1 MEILRVENLVKTYG
15 QGDNKVN
22 AVDGISLSVNKGE
35 FVAIVGASGSG
46 KSTLLHLLGG
56 VDRPTS
62 GKIFIDGNEI
72 NSMNNDK
79 LAVFRRRQIGIVYQF
94 YNLIPILT
102 VEENISLPCDLDGNK
117 PDKERMAL
125 ILKSLGLF
133 DRRNH
138 LPNELSG
145 GQQQRTSI
153 ARALI
158 NNPAI
163 LLADEPTGNLD
174 SKSTEEIMSILK
186 MSNRDF
192 NQTIIMITHN
202 LEIAKE
208 ADRIITI
215 QDGKILR
222 EA

>member
-1 MEILRVENLVKTYG
+1 MEILKVENLVKTYG
-15 QGDNKVN
+15 EGDNIVN
-22 AVDGISLSVNKGE
+22 AVDNISLSVNKGE

-62 GKIFIDGNEI
+62 GKIYIDGNEI
-72 NSMNNDK
+72 NNMNNDK
-79 LAVFRRRQIGIVYQF
+79 LAIFRRRQIGIVYQF

-102 VEENISLPCDLDGNK
+102 VEENISLPCDLDGNR
-117 PDKERMAL
+117 PDKERMNL
-125 ILKSLGLF
+125 ILKSFGLF

-202 LEIAKE
+202 LEITKE

>member
-1 MEILRVENLVKTYG
+1 MEILKVENLVKTYG
-15 QGDNKVN
+15 QGDNIVN
-22 AVDGISLSVNKGE
+22 AVDNISLSVNKGE

-62 GKIFIDGNEI
+62 GKIYIDGNEI
-72 NSMNNDK
+72 NNMNNDK
-79 LAVFRRRQIGIVYQF
+79 LAIFRRRQIGIVHQF

-102 VEENISLPCDLDGNK
+102 VEENISLPCDLNGNR
-117 PDKERMAL
+117 PDKERMDL
-125 ILKSLGLF
+125 ILKSFGLF
-133 DRRNH
+133 ERRNH

-174 SKSTEEIMSILK
+174 SKSTEEIISILK

>member
-15 QGDNKVN
+15 QGDNVVN
-22 AVDGISLSVNKGE
+22 AVDNISLSVNKGE

-62 GKIFIDGNEI
+62 GEIYIDGNEI
-72 NSMNNDK
+72 NSMNNDS
-79 LAVFRRRQIGIVYQF
+79 LAIFRRRQIGIVYQF

-117 PDKERMAL
+117 PDKERMNL
-125 ILKSLGLF
+125 ILKSFGLF

-215 QDGKILR
+215 QDGKIVK

>member
-1 MEILRVENLVKTYG
+1 MEILKVENLVKTYG
-15 QGDNKVN
+15 EGDNIVN
-22 AVDGISLSVNKGE
+22 AVDNISLSVNKGE

-56 VDRPTS
+56 VDRPTR
-62 GKIFIDGNEI
+62 GKIYIDGNEI
-72 NSMNNDK
+72 NNMNNDK
-79 LAVFRRRQIGIVYQF
+79 LAIFRRRQIGIVYQF

-102 VEENISLPCDLDGNK
+102 VEENISLPCDLDGNR
-117 PDKERMAL
+117 PDKERMDL
-125 ILKSLGLF
+125 ILKSFGLF
-133 DRRNH
+133 ERRNH

>member
-1 MEILRVENLVKTYG
+1 MEILKVENLVKTYG
-15 QGDNKVN
+15 EGDNIVN
-22 AVDGISLSVNKGE
+22 AVDNISLSVNKGE

-62 GKIFIDGNEI
+62 GKIYIDGNEI
-72 NSMNNDK
+72 NNMNNDK
-79 LAVFRRRQIGIVYQF
+79 LAIFRRRQIGIVYQF

-102 VEENISLPCDLDGNK
+102 VEENISLPCDLDGNR
-117 PDKERMAL
+117 PDKERMDL
-125 ILKSLGLF
+125 ILKSFGLF
-133 DRRNH
+133 ERKNH

-202 LEIAKE
+202 LEIAKI
-208 ADRIITI
+208 ADRILRIE
-215 QDGKILR
+215 DGRLV
-222 EA
+222 

>member
-1 MEILRVENLVKTYG
+1 MEILKVENLVKTYG
-15 QGDNKVN
+15 EGDNIVN
-22 AVDGISLSVNKGE
+22 AVDNISLSVNKGE

-62 GKIFIDGNEI
+62 GEIYIDGNEI
-72 NSMNNDK
+72 NNMNNDK
-79 LAVFRRRQIGIVYQF
+79 LAIFRRRQIGIVYQF

-117 PDKERMAL
+117 PDKERMDL
-125 ILKSLGLF
+125 ILKSFGLF
-133 DRRNH
+133 ERRNH

-215 QDGKILR
+215 QDGRILR